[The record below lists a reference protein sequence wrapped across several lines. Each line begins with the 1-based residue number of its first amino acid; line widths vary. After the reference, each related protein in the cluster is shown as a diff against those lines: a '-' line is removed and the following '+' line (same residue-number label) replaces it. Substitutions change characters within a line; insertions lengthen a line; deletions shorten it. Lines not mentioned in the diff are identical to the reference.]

1 METIVKAISNEFMC
15 RARQWRDV
23 ADFEQSGINYPL
35 SLVLCMPNES
45 YFDDDLGVIYFWVD
59 PFLVMPNRPDCN
71 PSLNFR
77 RALLDNQCIENI
89 LANFLNGVNS
99 H

>member
-1 METIVKAISNEFMC
+1 MVKAISNEFMC

-23 ADFEQSGINYPL
+23 ADFEQSGINYSL
-35 SLVLCMPNES
+35 SLN
-45 YFDDDLGVIYFWVD
+45 IYGSFSFG
-59 PFLVMPNRPDCN
+59 PIRFLLVPNRPDCN

-77 RALLDNQCIENI
+77 RAILDNPCIENF
-89 LANFLNGVNS
+89 LANFLNAVNG